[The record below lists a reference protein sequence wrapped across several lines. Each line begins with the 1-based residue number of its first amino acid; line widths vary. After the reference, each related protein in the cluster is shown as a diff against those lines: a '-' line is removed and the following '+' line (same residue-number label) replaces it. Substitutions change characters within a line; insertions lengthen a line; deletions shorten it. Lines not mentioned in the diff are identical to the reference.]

1 MTTTI
6 INKNESPPAA
16 SAALNDTDNL
26 LGRYRVMKL
35 VPEPCA
41 NAVEQQIAVSQTGAN
56 NNNNKTNNKKQQNH
70 NNN

>member
-41 NAVEQQIAVSQTGAN
+41 NAVEQQIAVSQTGVN
-56 NNNNKTNNKKQQNH
+56 DDDDDDDDDDNDYKNIK
-70 NNN
+70 